1 MDSDATTTMPIRLAM
16 EALMEEIAQVEEDDV
31 VRQNQGISFGKLR
44 IKSTANFPLLMGDS
58 ANQAG
63 WKSRAKKCAG

>member
-1 MDSDATTTMPIRLAM
+1 M
-16 EALMEEIAQVEEDDV
+16 EALMGGIAQADEDDE
-31 VRQNQGISFGKLR
+31 VRQEYRNSFTRLR
-44 IKSTANFPLLMGDS
+44 KQSTTSFHLLTGDS